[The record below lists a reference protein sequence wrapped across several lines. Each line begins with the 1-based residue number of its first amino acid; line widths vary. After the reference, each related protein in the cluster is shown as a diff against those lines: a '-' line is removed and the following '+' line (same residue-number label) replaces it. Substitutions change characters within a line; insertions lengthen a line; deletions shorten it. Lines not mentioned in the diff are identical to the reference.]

1 MTTKTVLIIGAGFAG
16 IGTAIRLLQQG
27 IDDFLILERSTD
39 VGGTWRDNSYP
50 GAACDVPSLLY
61 SFGFEQNPNWSRA
74 YSGSSEILEYIRGI
88 VDKHALRRFIRFGVT
103 VTGLHFDDQTGTWTA
118 QTHEAGDYCGRS
130 VVMANGP
137 LSNTSFPDIRG
148 LDTYTGHKILSARW
162 DHDYDMT
169 DKRVAVIGT
178 GASAVQIVPELV
190 KVARSVKVFQ
200 RTPGWVLPKPDLP
213 HPEWTKVAFRRS
225 PVLQTAARQAWF
237 WGHEIMAVGMVW
249 NTPATAAIQWIAKAN
264 LRRQVKEP
272 WLRRQLTP
280 HFRPGCKRMLMT
292 SDYYPALQRENCKL
306 ISWPIAS
313 ISPTGIRTADG
324 VEHEL
329 DCIVFATGFDVC
341 KAGTPFPITGSH
353 GRDLAAEW
361 STGAHAYKSVSVS
374 GYPNLFFTFGPN
386 SGPGHNSALVYME
399 AEIDYIVKAIRL
411 ITDHH
416 LHTIDVKP
424 DRQDRYH
431 KKIQRRLAD
440 TTWNSGCKS
449 WYLTEDGYNGT
460 MFPGF
465 ATEFARQLARVE
477 TSDYVMTPQA
487 SRGERSAKALD
498 GLAISSATV
507 PPTRTAERPPKRTA
521 QTEAVKNHTAPTSR
535 ERVAG
540 VHIADGV

>member
-1 MTTKTVLIIGAGFAG
+1 
-16 IGTAIRLLQQG
+16 
-27 IDDFLILERSTD
+27 
-39 VGGTWRDNSYP
+39 
-50 GAACDVPSLLY
+50 
-61 SFGFEQNPNWSRA
+61 
-74 YSGSSEILEYIRGI
+74 
-88 VDKHALRRFIRFGVT
+88 
-103 VTGLHFDDQTGTWTA
+103 
-118 QTHEAGDYCGRS
+118 
-130 VVMANGP
+130 MANGP
-137 LSNTSFPDIRG
+137 LSNASFPDIRG

-178 GASAVQIVPELV
+178 GASAVQIIPELV

-200 RTPGWVLPKPDLP
+200 RTPGWVLPKPDFP
-213 HPEWTKVAFRRS
+213 HPEWTRSAFSRL
-225 PVLQTAARQAWF
+225 PVLQRAARQAWF

-249 NTPATAAIQWIAKAN
+249 NTPATSAIQWIAKAN
-264 LRRQVKEP
+264 LRRQVKER

-280 HFRPGCKRMLMT
+280 DFRPGCKRMLMT

-306 ISWPIAS
+306 ISWPIAT

-353 GRDLAAEW
+353 GRDLAEEW
-361 STGAHAYKSVSVS
+361 STGARAYKSVSVS

-399 AEIDYIVKAIRL
+399 SEIDYIVKAIRL
-411 ITDHH
+411 IIDHH
-416 LHTIDVKP
+416 LHSIDVKP
-424 DRQDRYH
+424 DRQDHYH
-431 KKIQRRLAD
+431 KKIQRRLAG

-477 TSDYVMTPQA
+477 TTDYVMTPQL
-487 SRGERSAKALD
+487 SEGVRSTKALD
-498 GLAISSATV
+498 GLDVSSATV
-507 PPTRTAERPPKRTA
+507 TPTGTAEGPLKRA
-521 QTEAVKNHTAPTSR
+521 VSTEAVNAVNGNHRMGTSR
-535 ERVAG
+535 
-540 VHIADGV
+540 